1 MHPVSSH
8 PYDKRV
14 IEQAHE
20 LIYKLLDRI
29 TKVGGAPKPTPC
41 PSSLGTHCREA
52 GASSKG

>member
-41 PSSLGTHCREA
+41 PFSLGTHCREV
-52 GASSKG
+52 GDEQ